1 MSGGAFNYWN
11 ASYPL
16 EEIAKTLKYGKN
28 VYSKE
33 EINLLKETYKKLRIA
48 EIYAHEV
55 EWWLSGDTGSDT
67 AQERIEKDIQKVDE
81 EVEALPVKERACSIC
96 RNYNFSFSMCMYG
109 YDDFEKH
116 PEGCWAFE
124 AEDDYDYDDDDD
136 DDDDD

>member
-1 MSGGAFNYWN
+1 MSGGAFDYWN

-28 VYSKE
+28 VYTEE

-67 AQERIEKDIQKVDE
+67 AQRRIEKDIQKVDK
-81 EVEALPVKERACSIC
+81 EVEALPVKERTCSIC
-96 RNYNFSFSMCMYG
+96 RYCKFHRCMYD

-116 PEGCWAFE
+116 PESCWAFQV
-124 AEDDYDYDDDDD
+124 EDDYDD
-136 DDDDD
+136 